1 MVQKLA
7 KAASSMNRYQILI
20 EYVGTNYN
28 GWQIQRKGKTIQ
40 GRIQN
45 AIYKIFKEKVNIIG
59 SGRTDS
65 GVHALEQSAHFD
77 TSTKIKDSY
86 KFLKSV
92 NHFLSRHG
100 ISILDLKKR
109 QLTFHARYSAKARI
123 YKYIILNRKSGSTLK
138 NKRCWHIIKKL
149 NLAMMKKGA
158 KKLIGT
164 KDFSTFRSSSC
175 SAKTPVRTIKSIKF
189 LTKKDIIEI
198 EIKAQSFLQN
208 QVRSMVGCL
217 KYVGETKWS
226 IKKFDKII
234 KSRKRTNCAPPA
246 PAEGLFLAKVIY

>member
-1 MVQKLA
+1 
-7 KAASSMNRYQILI
+7 MNRYQILI

-28 GWQIQRKGKTIQ
+28 GWQIQKKGQTIQ

-45 AIYKIFKEKVNIIG
+45 TISKIFKEKVNIIG
-59 SGRTDS
+59 SGRTDT

-208 QVRSMVGCL
+208 QVRSMIGCL
-217 KYVGETKWS
+217 RYIGEGKWN
-226 IKKFDKII
+226 IQNFEKII
-234 KSRKRTNCAPPA
+234 KSKKRINCAPPA
-246 PAEGLFLAKVIY
+246 PAEGLYLTKVIY

>member
-1 MVQKLA
+1 
-7 KAASSMNRYQILI
+7 MNRYQILI

-28 GWQIQRKGKTIQ
+28 GWQVQRKGKTIQ

-45 AIYKIFKEKVNIIG
+45 TISKIFKEKINIIG

-189 LTKKDIIEI
+189 LSKKNIIEI

-208 QVRSMVGCL
+208 QVRSMIGCL
-217 KYVGETKWS
+217 RYIGEGKWN
-226 IKKFDKII
+226 IQNFEKII
-234 KSRKRTNCAPPA
+234 KSKKRINCAPPA
-246 PAEGLFLAKVIY
+246 PAEGLYLTKVIY

>member
-1 MVQKLA
+1 
-7 KAASSMNRYQILI
+7 MNRYQILI
-20 EYVGTNYN
+20 EYVGTSYI
-28 GWQIQRKGKTIQ
+28 GWQIQKNGKTIQ
-40 GRIQN
+40 GKIQKV
-45 AIYKIFKEKVNIIG
+45 ISKILKEKVNIIG

-77 TSTKIKDSY
+77 TSVKIKDGN
-86 KFLKSV
+86 KFLKSI
-92 NHFLSRHG
+92 NHFLSRYE
-100 ISILDLKKR
+100 ISILDLKKKK
-109 QLTFHARYSAKARI
+109 LTFHSRYSAKERI
-123 YKYIILNRKSGSTLK
+123 YRYVILNRKSGTVLK

-217 KYVGETKWS
+217 KYVGEKRWS
-226 IKKFDKII
+226 IQKFDKII
-234 KSRKRTNCAPPA
+234 KSKKRTNCAPPA
-246 PAEGLFLAKVIY
+246 PAEGLYLIKVIY

>member
-1 MVQKLA
+1 
-7 KAASSMNRYQILI
+7 MNRYQILI

-45 AIYKIFKEKVNIIG
+45 TISKIFKEKVNIIG

-77 TSTKIKDSY
+77 TNTKIKDNY

-92 NHFLSRHG
+92 NHFLSRYG
-100 ISILDLKKR
+100 ISVLDLKKR
-109 QLTFHARYSAKARI
+109 KLTFHARYSAKARI
-123 YKYIILNRKSGSTLK
+123 YKYVILNRKSGSTLK

-217 KYVGETKWS
+217 KYIGENRWS
-226 IKKFDKII
+226 IQKFDKII
-234 KSRKRTNCAPPA
+234 KSKKRINCAPPA
-246 PAEGLFLAKVIY
+246 PAEGLYLTKVIY

>member
-1 MVQKLA
+1 
-7 KAASSMNRYQILI
+7 MNRYQILI

-28 GWQIQRKGKTIQ
+28 GWQVQRKGKTIQ

-45 AIYKIFKEKVNIIG
+45 TISKIFKEKINIIG

-77 TSTKIKDSY
+77 TNTKIKDSY
-86 KFLKSV
+86 KFLKTV
-92 NHFLSRHG
+92 NHFLSRYG
-100 ISILDLKKR
+100 ISILELKKR
-109 QLTFHARYSAKARI
+109 ELTFHARYSAKARI
-123 YKYIILNRKSGSTLK
+123 YKYVILNRKSGSVLK

-149 NLAMMKKGA
+149 DLEMMKKGA

-189 LTKKDIIEI
+189 LTKQDIIEI

-217 KYVGETKWS
+217 KYVGEDKWS
-226 IKKFDKII
+226 IQKFDKII
-234 KSRKRTNCAPPA
+234 KSKKRINCAPPA
-246 PAEGLFLAKVIY
+246 PACGLYLLKIKY

>member
-1 MVQKLA
+1 
-7 KAASSMNRYQILI
+7 MNRYQILI
-20 EYVGTNYN
+20 EYVGTNYS
-28 GWQIQRKGKTIQ
+28 GWQIQKKGKTIQ
-40 GRIQN
+40 GKIQKV
-45 AIYKIFKEKVNIIG
+45 ISKILKEKVNIIG

-77 TSTKIKDSY
+77 TSKKIKDSY

-92 NHFLSRHG
+92 NHFLSRYS
-100 ISILDLKKR
+100 ISILDLKERKI
-109 QLTFHARYSAKARI
+109 TFHARYSAKARI
-123 YKYIILNRKSGSTLK
+123 YKYVILNRKSRSVLK
-138 NKRCWHIIKKL
+138 NQRCWHIIKKL
-149 NLAMMKKGA
+149 DLAMIKKGA

-189 LTKKDIIEI
+189 LTKQDIIEI

-217 KYVGETKWS
+217 RYIGEGKWS
-226 IKKFDKII
+226 IQKFDKII
-234 KSRKRTNCAPPA
+234 KSKKRTSCAPPA
-246 PAEGLFLAKVIY
+246 PAEGLYLTKVIY

>member
-1 MVQKLA
+1 
-7 KAASSMNRYQILI
+7 MNRYQILI

-45 AIYKIFKEKVNIIG
+45 TISKIFKEKVNIIG

-77 TSTKIKDSY
+77 TSTKIKDNY
-86 KFLKSV
+86 KFLKSI
-92 NHFLSRHG
+92 NHFLSRYG

-109 QLTFHARYSAKARI
+109 KLTFHARYSAKARV
-123 YKYIILNRKSGSTLK
+123 YKYVILNRKSGSVLK

-149 NLAMMKKGA
+149 NLVMIKKGA

-189 LTKKDIIEI
+189 LSKKNIIEI
-198 EIKAQSFLQN
+198 EIKAKSFLQN
-208 QVRSMVGCL
+208 QVRSMIGCL
-217 KYVGETKWS
+217 RYIGEGKWN
-226 IKKFDKII
+226 IQNFEKII
-234 KSRKRTNCAPPA
+234 KSKKRINCAPPA
-246 PAEGLFLAKVIY
+246 PAEGLYLTKVIY

>member
-1 MVQKLA
+1 
-7 KAASSMNRYQILI
+7 MNRYQILI

-28 GWQIQRKGKTIQ
+28 GWQVQTKGKTIQ

-45 AIYKIFKEKVNIIG
+45 TISKIFKEKINIVG

-92 NHFLSRHG
+92 NHFLSRYG

-109 QLTFHARYSAKARI
+109 KLTFHARYSAKARI
-123 YKYIILNRKSGSTLK
+123 YKYVILNRKSGSTLN

-149 NLAMMKKGA
+149 NILMMKKGA

-189 LTKKDIIEI
+189 FTKKDIIEI

-217 KYVGETKWS
+217 KYVGENKWS
-226 IKKFDKII
+226 IQKFDKII
-234 KSRKRTNCAPPA
+234 KSKKRINCAPPA
-246 PAEGLFLAKVIY
+246 PAEGLYLTKVIY

>member
-1 MVQKLA
+1 
-7 KAASSMNRYQILI
+7 MNRYQILI

-45 AIYKIFKEKVNIIG
+45 TISKILKEKVNIIG

-77 TSTKIKDSY
+77 TRAKIKDSN
-86 KFLKSV
+86 KFLKSI
-92 NHFLSRHG
+92 NHFLSRYG

-109 QLTFHARYSAKARI
+109 ESTFHSRYSAKARI
-123 YKYIILNRKSGSTLK
+123 YKYIILNRKSGSVLN
-138 NKRCWHIIKKL
+138 NKKCWHIINKL

-217 KYVGETKWS
+217 KYVGENKWS
-226 IKKFDKII
+226 IQKFEKII
-234 KSRKRTNCAPPA
+234 KSKKRIYCAPPA
-246 PAEGLFLAKVIY
+246 PAEGLYLTKVIY

>member
-1 MVQKLA
+1 
-7 KAASSMNRYQILI
+7 MNRYQILI

-28 GWQIQRKGKTIQ
+28 GWQVQRKGKTIQ

-45 AIYKIFKEKVNIIG
+45 VISKIFKEKINIIG
-59 SGRTDS
+59 SGRTDT

-77 TSTKIKDSY
+77 TNTKIKDSY

-92 NHFLSRHG
+92 NHFLSRYG

-109 QLTFHARYSAKARI
+109 KLTFHARYSAKARI
-123 YKYIILNRKSGSTLK
+123 YKYVILNRKSGSVLK

-149 NLAMMKKGA
+149 DLEMMKKGA

-189 LTKKDIIEI
+189 LTKKNVIEI

-217 KYVGETKWS
+217 KYVGENKWS
-226 IKKFDKII
+226 IRKFDKII
-234 KSRKRTNCAPPA
+234 KSKKRINCAPPA
-246 PAEGLFLAKVIY
+246 PAEGLYLTKVIY

>member
-1 MVQKLA
+1 
-7 KAASSMNRYQILI
+7 MNRYQILI

-28 GWQIQRKGKTIQ
+28 GWQVQRKGKTIQ
-40 GRIQN
+40 GKIQN
-45 AIYKIFKEKVNIIG
+45 TISKIFKEKVNIIV
-59 SGRTDS
+59 SGRTDT

-77 TSTKIKDSY
+77 TRTKIKNSY

-109 QLTFHARYSAKARI
+109 KLTFHARYSAKARI
-123 YKYIILNRKSGSTLK
+123 YKYVILNRKSGSTLK

-189 LTKKDIIEI
+189 LTKKNIIEI

-217 KYVGETKWS
+217 KYVGEDKWS
-226 IKKFDKII
+226 IQKFDKII
-234 KSRKRTNCAPPA
+234 KSKKRINCAPPA
-246 PAEGLFLAKVIY
+246 PAEGLYLTKVIY

>member
-1 MVQKLA
+1 
-7 KAASSMNRYQILI
+7 MNRYQILI
-20 EYVGTNYN
+20 EYVGTSYS
-28 GWQIQRKGKTIQ
+28 GWQIQKKGKTIQ
-40 GRIQN
+40 GKIQKV
-45 AIYKIFKEKVNIIG
+45 ISKILKEKVNIIG

-77 TSTKIKDSY
+77 TNTKIKDSY

-92 NHFLSRHG
+92 NHFLSRYG

-109 QLTFHARYSAKARI
+109 KLTFHARYSAKARI
-123 YKYIILNRKSGSTLK
+123 YKYVILNRKSGSVLK

-175 SAKTPVRTIKSIKF
+175 SAKTPIRTIKSIKF
-189 LTKKDIIEI
+189 LIKQDIIEI

-217 KYVGETKWS
+217 KYVGENKWS
-226 IKKFDKII
+226 IQKFDKII
-234 KSRKRTNCAPPA
+234 KSKKRINCAPPA
-246 PAEGLFLAKVIY
+246 PAEGLYLTKVIY

>member
-1 MVQKLA
+1 
-7 KAASSMNRYQILI
+7 MNRYQILI

-28 GWQIQRKGKTIQ
+28 GWQVQKKGKTIQ

-45 AIYKIFKEKVNIIG
+45 AISKIFKEKINIIG

-77 TSTKIKDSY
+77 TSKKIKDTY

-92 NHFLSRHG
+92 NHFLSRYG

-109 QLTFHARYSAKARI
+109 KLTFHARYSAKARI
-123 YKYIILNRKSGSTLK
+123 YKYVILNRKSGSVLK

-208 QVRSMVGCL
+208 QVRSMIGCL
-217 KYVGETKWS
+217 RYIGEGKWS
-226 IKKFDKII
+226 IQKFDKII
-234 KSRKRTNCAPPA
+234 KSKKRINCAPPA
-246 PAEGLFLAKVIY
+246 PAEGLYLTKVIY

>member
-1 MVQKLA
+1 
-7 KAASSMNRYQILI
+7 MNRYQILI

-28 GWQIQRKGKTIQ
+28 GWQVQRKGKTIQ

-45 AIYKIFKEKVNIIG
+45 AISKIFKEKINIIG

-77 TSTKIKDSY
+77 TNTKIKDSY

-92 NHFLSRHG
+92 NHFLSRYG

-109 QLTFHARYSAKARI
+109 KLTFHARYSAKARV
-123 YKYIILNRKSGSTLK
+123 YKYVILNRKSGSVLK

-149 NLAMMKKGA
+149 DLEMMKKGA

-189 LTKKDIIEI
+189 LTKQDIIEI

-217 KYVGETKWS
+217 RYIGEGKWS
-226 IKKFDKII
+226 IQKFDKII
-234 KSRKRTNCAPPA
+234 KSKKRTSCAPPA
-246 PAEGLFLAKVIY
+246 PAEGLYLTKVIY

>member
-1 MVQKLA
+1 
-7 KAASSMNRYQILI
+7 MNRYQILI

-28 GWQIQRKGKTIQ
+28 GWQVQRKGKTIQ

-45 AIYKIFKEKVNIIG
+45 TISKIFKEKVNIIG

-77 TSTKIKDSY
+77 TNTKIKDSY

-92 NHFLSRHG
+92 NHFLFRYG

-109 QLTFHARYSAKARI
+109 KLTFHARYSAKARI
-123 YKYIILNRKSGSTLK
+123 YKYVILNRKSGSVLK

-149 NLAMMKKGA
+149 DLEMMKKGA

-189 LTKKDIIEI
+189 LTKQDIIEI

-217 KYVGETKWS
+217 KYVGEDKWS
-226 IKKFDKII
+226 IQKFDKII
-234 KSRKRTNCAPPA
+234 KSKKRINCAPPA
-246 PAEGLFLAKVIY
+246 PAEGLYLTKVIY

>member
-1 MVQKLA
+1 
-7 KAASSMNRYQILI
+7 MNRYQILI

-28 GWQIQRKGKTIQ
+28 GWQVQRKGKTIQ

-45 AIYKIFKEKVNIIG
+45 AISKIFKEKINIIG

-77 TSTKIKDSY
+77 TNTKIKDSY

-109 QLTFHARYSAKARI
+109 NLTFHARYSAKARI
-123 YKYIILNRKSGSTLK
+123 YKYVILNRKSGSVLK

-149 NLAMMKKGA
+149 DLEMMKKGA

-189 LTKKDIIEI
+189 LTKQDIIEI

-217 KYVGETKWS
+217 KYVGEDKWS

-234 KSRKRTNCAPPA
+234 KSKKRINCAPPA
-246 PAEGLFLAKVIY
+246 PAEGLYLTKVIY

>member
-1 MVQKLA
+1 
-7 KAASSMNRYQILI
+7 MNRYQILI

-28 GWQIQRKGKTIQ
+28 GWQIQKKGKTIQ
-40 GRIQN
+40 GKIQN
-45 AIYKIFKEKVNIIG
+45 IISKILKEKVNIIG

-65 GVHALEQSAHFD
+65 GVHAFEQSAHFD
-77 TSTKIKDSY
+77 SNIKIKDSN

-92 NHFLSRHG
+92 NHFLSING

-109 QLTFHARYSAKARI
+109 ELTFHARYSAKARI
-123 YKYIILNRKSGSTLK
+123 YKYVILNRKSGSVLK
-138 NKRCWHIIKKL
+138 NKRCWHIIRKL
-149 NLAMMKKGA
+149 NPTIMKKGS

-164 KDFSTFRSSSC
+164 KDFSTFRSSNC

-217 KYVGETKWS
+217 KFVGEGKWS
-226 IKKFDKII
+226 IQKFDKII
-234 KSRKRTNCAPPA
+234 KSKKRINCAPPA
-246 PAEGLFLAKVIY
+246 PAEGLYLTKVIY

>member
-1 MVQKLA
+1 
-7 KAASSMNRYQILI
+7 MNRYQILI
-20 EYVGTNYN
+20 EYVGTNHN
-28 GWQIQRKGKTIQ
+28 GWQVQRKGKTIQ

-45 AIYKIFKEKVNIIG
+45 TISKIFKKKVNIIG

-77 TSTKIKDSY
+77 TSTKIKDNY
-86 KFLKSV
+86 KFLKSI
-92 NHFLSRHG
+92 NHFLSRYG

-109 QLTFHARYSAKARI
+109 KLTFHARYSAKARV
-123 YKYIILNRKSGSTLK
+123 YKYVILNRKSGSVLK

-217 KYVGETKWS
+217 KYVGEDKWS
-226 IKKFDKII
+226 IQKFDKII
-234 KSRKRTNCAPPA
+234 KSKKRINCAPPA
-246 PAEGLFLAKVIY
+246 PAEGLYLTKVIY

>member
-1 MVQKLA
+1 
-7 KAASSMNRYQILI
+7 MNRYQILI

-28 GWQIQRKGKTIQ
+28 GWQVQRKGKTIQ

-45 AIYKIFKEKVNIIG
+45 TISKIFKEKINIIG

-77 TSTKIKDSY
+77 TNTKIKDSY

-92 NHFLSRHG
+92 NHFLSRYG
-100 ISILDLKKR
+100 ISILELKKR
-109 QLTFHARYSAKARI
+109 KLTFHARYSAKARI
-123 YKYIILNRKSGSTLK
+123 YKYVILNRKSGSVLK

-149 NLAMMKKGA
+149 DLEMMKKGA

-189 LTKKDIIEI
+189 LTKQDIIEI

-217 KYVGETKWS
+217 KYVGEDKWS
-226 IKKFDKII
+226 IQKFDKII
-234 KSRKRTNCAPPA
+234 KSKKRINCAPPA
-246 PAEGLFLAKVIY
+246 PAEGLYLTKVIY

>member
-1 MVQKLA
+1 
-7 KAASSMNRYQILI
+7 MNRYQILI

-28 GWQIQRKGKTIQ
+28 GWQVQRKGKTIQ

-45 AIYKIFKEKVNIIG
+45 TISKIFKEKINIIG

-77 TSTKIKDSY
+77 TNTKIKDSY

-92 NHFLSRHG
+92 NHFLSRYG

-109 QLTFHARYSAKARI
+109 KLTFHARYSAKARV
-123 YKYIILNRKSGSTLK
+123 YKYVILNRESRSVLK

-149 NLAMMKKGA
+149 DLAMMKKGA

-217 KYVGETKWS
+217 KYVGENKWS
-226 IKKFDKII
+226 IQKFDKII
-234 KSRKRTNCAPPA
+234 KSKKRINCAPPA
-246 PAEGLFLAKVIY
+246 PAEGLYLTKVIY

>member
-1 MVQKLA
+1 
-7 KAASSMNRYQILI
+7 MNRYQILI
-20 EYVGTNYN
+20 EYVGTNYS

-40 GRIQN
+40 GAIQ
-45 AIYKIFKEKVNIIG
+45 KIISKILKEKINIIG

-77 TSTKIKDSY
+77 TSTKIKNNN
-86 KFLKSV
+86 KFLKSI
-92 NHFLSRHG
+92 NHFLFKYG
-100 ISILDLKKR
+100 ISVLDLKKKK
-109 QLTFHARYSAKARI
+109 LTFHARYSAKKRI
-123 YKYIILNRKSGSTLK
+123 YKYVILNRKSGSVLK

-149 NLAMMKKGA
+149 NLTMMKKGA
-158 KKLIGT
+158 QKLIGT

-189 LTKKDIIEI
+189 FTKKDIIEI
-198 EIKAQSFLQN
+198 EINAQSFLQN

>member
-1 MVQKLA
+1 
-7 KAASSMNRYQILI
+7 MNRYQILI

-28 GWQIQRKGKTIQ
+28 GWQVQRKGKTIQ

-45 AIYKIFKEKVNIIG
+45 AISKIFKEKINIIG

-77 TSTKIKDSY
+77 TRTKIKNSY

-92 NHFLSRHG
+92 NHFLSRYG

-109 QLTFHARYSAKARI
+109 KLTFHARYSAKARI
-123 YKYIILNRKSGSTLK
+123 YKYVILNRKSGSVLN

-149 NLAMMKKGA
+149 NVLMMKKGA

-217 KYVGETKWS
+217 KYVGEGKWS
-226 IKKFDKII
+226 IQKFDKII
-234 KSRKRTNCAPPA
+234 KSKKRINCAPPA
-246 PAEGLFLAKVIY
+246 PAEGLYLTKVIY

>member
-1 MVQKLA
+1 
-7 KAASSMNRYQILI
+7 MNRYQILI
-20 EYVGTNYN
+20 EYVGTSYS
-28 GWQIQRKGKTIQ
+28 GWQIQKKGKTIQ
-40 GRIQN
+40 GKIQKV
-45 AIYKIFKEKVNIIG
+45 ISKILKEKVNIIG

-77 TSTKIKDSY
+77 TRTKIKNSY

-109 QLTFHARYSAKARI
+109 KLTFHARYSAKARI
-123 YKYIILNRKSGSTLK
+123 YKYVILNRKSGSVLK

-189 LTKKDIIEI
+189 LIKQDIIEI

-217 KYVGETKWS
+217 KYVGEDKWS
-226 IKKFDKII
+226 IQKFDKII
-234 KSRKRTNCAPPA
+234 KSKKRINCAPPA
-246 PAEGLFLAKVIY
+246 PAEGLYLTTGIY

>member
-1 MVQKLA
+1 
-7 KAASSMNRYQILI
+7 MNRYQILI

-28 GWQIQRKGKTIQ
+28 GWQVQRKGKTIQ

-45 AIYKIFKEKVNIIG
+45 TVSKIFKEKINIIG

-77 TSTKIKDSY
+77 TNTKIKDSY

-92 NHFLSRHG
+92 NHFLSRYG
-100 ISILDLKKR
+100 ISILDIKKR
-109 QLTFHARYSAKARI
+109 KPTFHARYSAKARI
-123 YKYIILNRKSGSTLK
+123 YKYVILNRKSGSVLK

-149 NLAMMKKGA
+149 DLEMMKKGA

-189 LTKKDIIEI
+189 LTKQDIIEI

-217 KYVGETKWS
+217 KYVGEDKWS
-226 IKKFDKII
+226 IQKFDKII
-234 KSRKRTNCAPPA
+234 KSKKRINCAPPA
-246 PAEGLFLAKVIY
+246 PAEGLYLTKVIY

>member
-1 MVQKLA
+1 
-7 KAASSMNRYQILI
+7 MNRYQILI
-20 EYVGTNYN
+20 EYDGTNYN
-28 GWQIQRKGKTIQ
+28 GWQVQRKGKTIQ

-45 AIYKIFKEKVNIIG
+45 TISKILKEKINIIG

-77 TSTKIKDSY
+77 TNTKIKDAY
-86 KFLKSV
+86 KFLTSV
-92 NHFLSRHG
+92 NYFLFRYG
-100 ISILDLKKR
+100 ISILGLKKR
-109 QLTFHARYSAKARI
+109 KLTFHARYSAKARI
-123 YKYIILNRKSGSTLK
+123 YRYVILNRKSGSVLK

-149 NLAMMKKGA
+149 NLEMMKKGA

-175 SAKTPVRTIKSIKF
+175 SAKTPVRTVKSIKF

-217 KYVGETKWS
+217 KNVGEDRWS

-234 KSRKRTNCAPPA
+234 KSKKRINCAPPA
-246 PAEGLFLAKVIY
+246 PAEGLYLIKVIY

>member
-1 MVQKLA
+1 
-7 KAASSMNRYQILI
+7 MNRYQILI

-28 GWQIQRKGKTIQ
+28 GWQVQRKGKTIQ

-45 AIYKIFKEKVNIIG
+45 AISKIFKEKINIIG

-77 TSTKIKDSY
+77 TNTKIKDSY

-92 NHFLSRHG
+92 NHFLYRYG

-109 QLTFHARYSAKARI
+109 KLTFHARYSAKARI
-123 YKYIILNRKSGSTLK
+123 YKYVILNRKSGSVLK

-149 NLAMMKKGA
+149 NLEMMKKGA

-217 KYVGETKWS
+217 KYVGEDKWS
-226 IKKFDKII
+226 IQKFDKII
-234 KSRKRTNCAPPA
+234 KSKKRINCAPPA
-246 PAEGLFLAKVIY
+246 PAEGLYLTKVIY

>member
-1 MVQKLA
+1 
-7 KAASSMNRYQILI
+7 MNRYQILI

-28 GWQIQRKGKTIQ
+28 GWQVQRKGKTIQ

-45 AIYKIFKEKVNIIG
+45 TISKIFKEKINIIG

-77 TSTKIKDSY
+77 TNTKIKDSY

-92 NHFLSRHG
+92 NHFLSRYG

-109 QLTFHARYSAKARI
+109 KLTFHARYSAKARI
-123 YKYIILNRKSGSTLK
+123 YKYVILNRKSGSVLK

-149 NLAMMKKGA
+149 DLEMMKKGA

-175 SAKTPVRTIKSIKF
+175 SAKTPVKTIKSIKF
-189 LTKKDIIEI
+189 LTKKDVIEI

-217 KYVGETKWS
+217 KYVGEDKWS
-226 IKKFDKII
+226 IEKFDKII
-234 KSRKRTNCAPPA
+234 KSKKRINCAPPA
-246 PAEGLFLAKVIY
+246 PAEGLYLTKVIY